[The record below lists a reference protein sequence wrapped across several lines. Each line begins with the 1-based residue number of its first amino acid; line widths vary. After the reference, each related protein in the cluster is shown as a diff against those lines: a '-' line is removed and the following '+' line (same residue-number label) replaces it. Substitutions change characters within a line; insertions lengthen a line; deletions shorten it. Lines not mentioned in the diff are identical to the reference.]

1 MQPNPQTILS
11 MENRCLTTDCRL
23 SSQLNVTLSANLFFS
38 KTEAPKKCLSPLT
51 TTGLATNNRIT
62 PNVTLV

>member
-11 MENRCLTTDCRL
+11 MENRCLTTDCPL

-38 KTEAPKKCLSPLT
+38 KTEPPKKMPLT
-51 TTGLATNNRIT
+51 PYNHWARYQ
-62 PNVTLV
+62 